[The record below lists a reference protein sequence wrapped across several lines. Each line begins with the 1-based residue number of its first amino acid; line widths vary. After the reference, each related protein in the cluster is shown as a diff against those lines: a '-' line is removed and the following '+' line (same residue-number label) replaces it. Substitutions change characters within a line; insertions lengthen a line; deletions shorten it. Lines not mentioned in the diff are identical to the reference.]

1 MVTKVR
7 ESRTL
12 PKVDA
17 DPAELRQTAQ
27 QLRRFK
33 SDVESQLSRVNS
45 RVVAMRGS
53 DPQQRKF
60 ADEWEKTARSMR
72 SFLSTIDSH
81 APYLERKAQQLEDYL
96 R

>member
-1 MVTKVR
+1 MAR
-7 ESRTL
+7 RLGAL

-17 DPAELRQTAQ
+17 DPVELRQTAQ

-33 SDVESQLSRVNS
+33 SEVESQLGRVNS
-45 RVVAMRGS
+45 RVVGMRGS

-60 ADEWEKTARSMR
+60 ADEWEKTANSMR
-72 SFLSTIDSH
+72 SLLSAIDSH